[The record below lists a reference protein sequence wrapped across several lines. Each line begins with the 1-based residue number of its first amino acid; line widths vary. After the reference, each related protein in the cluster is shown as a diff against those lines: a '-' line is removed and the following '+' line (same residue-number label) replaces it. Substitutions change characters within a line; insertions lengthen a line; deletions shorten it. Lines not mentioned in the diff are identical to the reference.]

1 MPPRFQRLPSA
12 ASRPRLGVPPFR
24 LRLRA
29 PARAR
34 SRRPGLARLAL
45 LLLLPGLAPTAARAQ
60 SLTIAEYREL
70 ILSSEGTLA
79 RLDRDLQAANVRLDR
94 LVAEKQAAGS
104 ARGPRSR
111 ELAAE
116 IVDVS
121 QRVADLER
129 QRRAALADQAAL
141 REALNQRY
149 TQLIDANLARLD
161 SLPQSDPDY
170 SPLLVETGRIIGA
183 RDSLQLQIRIQQ
195 TLGSFRDFPILDS
208 DGPAE
213 IREKAGFYRDYVHDV
228 AQRIAAIDR
237 EIETIR
243 ERDRVARRMKE
254 LQEDLAFQGEDVAKR
269 RTDPSGGDIRE
280 DPARGALIGIDL
292 LNQSPERRIADLEE
306 EKRSLQLLRG
316 RFEAR
321 VREYEDRARTIYIPQ
336 TTQSGEENR

>member
-1 MPPRFQRLPSA
+1 MPS
-12 ASRPRLGVPPFR
+12 
-24 LRLRA
+24 
-29 PARAR
+29 
-34 SRRPGLARLAL
+34 
-45 LLLLPGLAPTAARAQ
+45 LAPTAAHAQ
-60 SLTIAEYREL
+60 SLTIPEYREL

-79 RLDRDLQAANVRLDR
+79 RLERDLQAANARLDR
-94 LVAEKQAAGS
+94 LVAEKRAAGS
-104 ARGPRSR
+104 SRGSRSR

-116 IVDVS
+116 IVEVS

-129 QRRAALADQAAL
+129 QRRAAQADQAAL

-161 SLPQSDPDY
+161 SLPQSDPVY
-170 SPLLVETGRIIGA
+170 GPLLVETGRVIGA

-228 AQRIAAIDR
+228 EQRIAAIDR
-237 EIETIR
+237 EIGTIR

-254 LQEDLAFQGEDVAKR
+254 LQEDLAFQGEDVAR
-269 RTDPSGGDIRE
+269 RPTAASGGDIRE

-321 VREYEDRARTIYIPQ
+321 VREYEDRARTIYTPQ